1 VRCAGVWSGRAA
13 EIVNGPGAQH
23 GRALAWP
30 IRSRADTPPRVT
42 IAQRTLDDLGW
53 PTFVDH
59 WAKRCATARGA
70 KAVRGFVMFGDE
82 AGPAG
87 GSDALSEAGPEVGAT
102 DGGEARAQAGPIA
115 GPIAGIDAARDRAK
129 EITEARGLASRD
141 LRLPIGGIADIAAA
155 IARVRKAA
163 ALDAAEL
170 VAVAST
176 GQALGR
182 LRVHLREH
190 ESLAPR
196 LAARGAA
203 IADLGHVYLPI
214 LEAFDPDG
222 KLVDHASDA
231 LGPLRRALAAIRVQ
245 LEKRM
250 GTLLTDERFAPYLQD
265 AYYTQREDRYVL
277 PVRTDGKGFV
287 RGIVHGTS
295 QSGQTLFIEPEEIVD
310 LNNRAKLA
318 EAEVLDEERRI
329 LAKFSGWVAE
339 EAGAFDAALAAAET
353 LDVIASAAIIADD
366 IVATEP
372 IIDDAPRIGLLHARH
387 PLMLLGER
395 RCVANDV
402 TVAAGATL
410 VVSGPNA
417 GGKTVALKTVG
428 LAALMVRC
436 GHHLTAESGS
446 VMGWFPDVR
455 TDIGDAQSLE
465 HDLSTFSGHM
475 VNLRELLATAGHG
488 SLVLIDEIAV
498 GTDPEQGAALA
509 QAVLEALAARGV
521 TSIVTTHYE
530 RLKALGATDPRFAN
544 ASVGFDLAR
553 LEPTF
558 KLHLGAPGSSGALA
572 VARRMGIAGEV
583 VDRARDLMGPH
594 IVKVEEL
601 LASVADQRRR
611 IEEERAALLAEL
623 EAAEADRAAMRVQRD
638 KQVARYE
645 KQTRAVHAETL
656 VALKAA
662 RREIDDIRREVKA
675 RAAVA
680 TLEDVKAATRRL
692 GTPGAV
698 VAKLEPQRQLPPG
711 TPIRPEQVVA
721 GAPVIVPRLGRVEAV
736 ALLPDDR
743 VEVRVGAMRA
753 MVPIKDVLLDTHR
766 HARRAEQ
773 AARPEAAP
781 EAPPPSGPPGNVQLV
796 DGVPAGGRTNARTF
810 DTTLDVR
817 GNRVDDAVAQVDRF
831 VDESLLAGRDAIF
844 VVHGHGTGALRTAI
858 RSHLKAHQGIEKL
871 RPGEQA
877 EGGDGVTVAFL
888 RG

>member
-1 VRCAGVWSGRAA
+1 M
-13 EIVNGPGAQH
+13 
-23 GRALAWP
+23 
-30 IRSRADTPPRVT
+30 T
-42 IAQRTLDDLGW
+42 IAPKTLDDLGW
-53 PTFVDH
+53 PTYVDH
-59 WAKRCATARGA
+59 WVKRCATARGA
-70 KAVRGFVMFGDE
+70 AAVRGFVMFGEGGD
-82 AGPAG
+82 AG
-87 GSDALSEAGPEVGAT
+87 GG
-102 DGGEARAQAGPIA
+102 IA
-115 GPIAGIDAARDRAK
+115 AARERAH
-129 EITEARGLASRD
+129 EITEARGLAARD
-141 LRLPIGGIADIAAA
+141 ARLPLGGIADIAAA
-155 IARVRKAA
+155 IGRVRKAA
-163 ALDAAEL
+163 ALEAAEL

-182 LRVHLREH
+182 LRAHLREH
-190 ESLAPR
+190 EAVAPR

-222 KLVDHASDA
+222 RLVDHASDA
-231 LGPLRRALAAIRVQ
+231 LGPLRRALAAIRAQ

-250 GTLLTDERFAPYLQD
+250 SALLTDERFSPYLQD

-318 EAEVLDEERRI
+318 EADVLDEERRI
-329 LAKFSGWVAE
+329 LIKFSGWVAE
-339 EAGAFDAALAAAET
+339 EADAFDAALAAAET
-353 LDVIASAAIIADD
+353 LDVIASAAVVADD
-366 IVATEP
+366 TVAAEP
-372 IIDDAPRIGLLHARH
+372 IIDEAPRIGLLHARH
-387 PLMLLGER
+387 PLMLLAER

-402 TVAAGATL
+402 TVPAGAVL
-410 VVSGPNA
+410 LVSGPNA

-446 VMGWFPDVR
+446 AMGWFPDIR

-475 VNLRELLATAGHG
+475 VQLRELLATAGHG
-488 SLVLIDEIAV
+488 SLILLDEIAV

-509 QAVLEALAARGV
+509 QAVLEALAVRGV
-521 TSIVTTHYE
+521 TGIVTTHYE

-558 KLHLGAPGSSGALA
+558 KLHLGAPGSSGALT
-572 VARRMGIAGEV
+572 VARRMGIADEV
-583 VDRARDLMGPH
+583 VDRARDLIGSH
-594 IVKVEEL
+594 GARVEEL

-623 EAAEADRAAMRVQRD
+623 EDAEADRAALRAHRERT
-638 KQVARYE
+638 VARYE
-645 KQTRAVHAETL
+645 KQTRAAHGEAVA
-656 VALKAA
+656 ALKAA
-662 RREIDDIRREVKA
+662 RREIDEIRRDVKA
-675 RAAVA
+675 RAALA
-680 TLEDVKAATRRL
+680 EAPPTMDDIKQATRRL
-692 GTPGAV
+692 VGPGAE
-698 VAKLEPQRQLPPG
+698 VARHEPPRQLPPG
-711 TPIRPEQVVA
+711 TPARPEQLVA
-721 GAPVIVPRLGRVEAV
+721 GAPVIVPRLGRAEVV
-736 ALLPDDR
+736 SVLPDDR

-753 MVPIKDVLLDTHR
+753 MVPIKDVLIDTHR
-766 HARRAEQ
+766 QARRAER
-773 AARPEAAP
+773 AGRPERDDRSERAANG
-781 EAPPPSGPPGNVQLV
+781 EAAAGSSNGAVQLV
-796 DGVPAGGRTNARTF
+796 DGVPAGGRANARTF

-844 VVHGHGTGALRTAI
+844 VVHGHGTGALRSAI
-858 RSHLKAHQGIEKL
+858 RSHLASHKAIEKF
-871 RPGEQA
+871 RPGEQN

>member
-1 VRCAGVWSGRAA
+1 
-13 EIVNGPGAQH
+13 
-23 GRALAWP
+23 
-30 IRSRADTPPRVT
+30 VT
-42 IAQRTLDDLGW
+42 IASKTLEDLGW
-53 PTFVDH
+53 PTYVDH
-59 WAKRCATARGA
+59 WAKRCATARGQA
-70 KAVRGFVMFGDE
+70 AVRGFAMFDE
-82 AGPAG
+82 
-87 GSDALSEAGPEVGAT
+87 
-102 DGGEARAQAGPIA
+102 
-115 GPIAGIDAARDRAK
+115 IDAARERGK
-129 EITEARGLASRD
+129 EIAEARELMARD
-141 LRLPIGGIADIAAA
+141 ARLPLGGIAEIASA
-155 IARVRKAA
+155 IGRVRKAA
-163 ALDAAEL
+163 ALDAVEI

-176 GQALGR
+176 GKALGR
-182 LRVHLREH
+182 LRAHLREH
-190 ESLAPR
+190 AAEAPR
-196 LAARGAA
+196 LAARGEA
-203 IADLGHVYLPI
+203 IADLGHVYVPI

-222 KLVDHASDA
+222 RLVDHASDA
-231 LGPLRRALAAIRVQ
+231 LGPLRRALAAIRAALQ
-245 LEKRM
+245 KRM
-250 GTLLTDERFAPYLQD
+250 DALLSDERFAPYLQD
-265 AYYTQREDRYVL
+265 AYYTQREERYVL

-318 EAEVLDEERRI
+318 EADVVDEERRI
-329 LAKFSGWVAE
+329 LIKFSGWVAE
-339 EAGAFDAALAAAET
+339 EADAFDAALAAAET
-353 LDVIASAAIIADD
+353 LDVIAAAAIIADD
-366 IVATEP
+366 MVANEATF
-372 IIDDAPRIGLLHARH
+372 DAEPRIGLLHARH

-402 TVAAGATL
+402 SVAAGTTL

-428 LAALMVRC
+428 LAAVMARC

-446 VMGWFPDVR
+446 AIGWFHGVA

-475 VNLRELLATAGHG
+475 VNLRELLASAGSG
-488 SLVLIDEIAV
+488 WLVLIDEIAV

-530 RLKALGATDPRFAN
+530 RLKALGATDARFAN

-558 KLHLGAPGSSGALA
+558 KLHLGAPGSSGALT
-572 VARRMGIAGEV
+572 VAKRMGIAGEV

-594 IVKVEEL
+594 VVKVEEL

-623 EAAEADRAAMRVQRD
+623 EQAEADRAALRANKDRTL
-638 KQVARYE
+638 ARYE
-645 KQTRAVHAETL
+645 KQTRAAHGEAL
-656 VALKAA
+656 SALKAA
-662 RREIDDIRREVKA
+662 RREIEDVRREVKA
-675 RAAVA
+675 RAAAATIDDVKVA
-680 TLEDVKAATRRL
+680 TRKLV
-692 GTPGAV
+692 TPGTAV
-698 VAKLEPQRQLPPG
+698 AQHEPRRQLPPG
-711 TPIRPEQVVA
+711 TPARPEQMVA
-721 GAPVIVPRLGRVEAV
+721 GAPVIVPRLGRAEVVELMA
-736 ALLPDDR
+736 DDR
-743 VEVRVGAMRA
+743 VEVRLGAMRA
-753 MVPIKDVLLDTHR
+753 TVPLHDVLLDSHR
-766 HARRAEQ
+766 QARRAER
-773 AARPEAAP
+773 ANHGGAAAP
-781 EAPPPSGPPGNVQLV
+781 EPPPAQIQLV
-796 DGVPAGGRTNARTF
+796 DGIPAGGRTNARTF

-858 RSHLKAHQGIEKL
+858 RSHLQTHKAIEKL
-871 RPGEQA
+871 RPGEQS

>member
-1 VRCAGVWSGRAA
+1 
-13 EIVNGPGAQH
+13 
-23 GRALAWP
+23 
-30 IRSRADTPPRVT
+30 
-42 IAQRTLDDLGW
+42 DDLGW
-53 PTFVDH
+53 PTYVDH

-70 KAVRGFVMFGDE
+70 VAVRGFVMFG
-82 AGPAG
+82 
-87 GSDALSEAGPEVGAT
+87 SEP
-102 DGGEARAQAGPIA
+102 GEPGH
-115 GPIAGIDAARDRAK
+115 GIDAARERAK
-129 EITEARGLASRD
+129 EITEARGLVARD
-141 LRLPIGGIADIAAA
+141 ARLLLGGIADIASA

-176 GQALGR
+176 GAALGR
-182 LRVHLREH
+182 LRLQLREH
-190 ESLAPR
+190 EAVAPR
-196 LAARGAA
+196 LAARGQA

-222 KLVDHASDA
+222 RLVDHASDA
-231 LGPLRRALAAIRVQ
+231 LGPLRRAYAAIRAQ

-250 GTLLTDERFAPYLQD
+250 GALLTDERFSPYLQD

-329 LAKFSGWVAE
+329 LVKFSGWVAE
-339 EAGAFDAALAAAET
+339 EADAFGTALAVAET
-353 LDVIASAAIIADD
+353 LDVIASAALVADD
-366 IVATEP
+366 TVAAEP
-372 IIDDAPRIGLLHARH
+372 IIDEAPRIGLLHARH

-402 TVAAGATL
+402 AVAAGQTL
-410 VVSGPNA
+410 LVSGPNA

-436 GHHLTAESGS
+436 GHHVAAESGS
-446 VMGWFPDVR
+446 AMGWFPDVR

-475 VNLRELLATAGHG
+475 VNLRDLLATAGHG

-572 VARRMGIAGEV
+572 VARRMGIAGDV

-594 IVKVEEL
+594 VVKVEEL
-601 LASVADQRRR
+601 VASVTDQRRR
-611 IEEERAALLAEL
+611 IEEERVALLAEL
-623 EAAEADRAAMRVQRD
+623 EAAEADRAAMRVSRD
-638 KQVARYE
+638 KSLARYE
-645 KQTRAVHAETL
+645 NQTRAAHAEAL
-656 VALKAA
+656 AALKAA
-662 RREIDDIRREVKA
+662 RREIDEVRREVKA

-680 TLEDVKAATRRL
+680 TADDVKAAARRL
-692 GTPGAV
+692 AVPGAT
-698 VAKLEPQRQLPPG
+698 VAKLEPPRQMPPG
-711 TPIRPEQVVA
+711 TPARPEQLVT
-721 GAPVIVPRLGRVEAV
+721 GAPVIVPRLGRVEVV

-743 VEVRVGAMRA
+743 VEVRAGSMRA
-753 MVPIKDVLLDTHR
+753 MVPIGDVLLDTHR
-766 HARRAEQ
+766 HARRAER
-773 AARPEAAP
+773 AAKPDAEAP
-781 EAPPPSGPPGNVQLV
+781 EAPSPSQVAVPLV
-796 DGVPAGGRTNARTF
+796 NGVPAGGRANARTF

-844 VVHGHGTGALRTAI
+844 VVHGHGTGALRSAI
-858 RSHLKAHQGIEKL
+858 RSHLGTHQAIEKF
-871 RPGEQA
+871 RPGEQS